1 MESVTGGIAVSLVS
15 LLGARAFPA
24 IGLRSATMVTVLTS
38 KGRNPVMLSGEATF
52 SEFDIGGFEKDY
64 PLGS

>member
-1 MESVTGGIAVSLVS
+1 MDRVHYKI
-15 LLGARAFPA
+15 PA
-24 IGLRSATMVTVLTS
+24 IGLKSATMVTVLTS
-38 KGRNPVMLSGEATF
+38 KGQSPVMLSGEVTF